1 MNQQVK
7 NLDGIVVN
15 TKVLANLFGVTE
27 RRIRQNAEAD
37 NTKLKESLDYEK
49 FLHEK
54 AKREK
59 AEIELAHIK
68 GTLHHASEVE
78 RVMTRMLSDFRA
90 KLLALLSKVAPVL
103 IARKEIVVIQD
114 IFQKE
119 IYEALQEFS
128 DAKT

>member
-1 MNQQVK
+1 M
-7 NLDGIVVN
+7 
-15 TKVLANLFGVTE
+15 
-27 RRIRQNAEAD
+27 
-37 NTKLKESLDYEK
+37 
-49 FLHEK
+49 
-54 AKREK
+54 
-59 AEIELAHIK
+59 
-68 GTLHHASEVE
+68 HHASEVE

-128 DAKT
+128 AVPGYKRRNGIRKRQLFYKCYWRKSNCKFLGHIKLPARLIFCIKAPALKIIRLSSVDTSRILFF